1 MADLAGML
9 NVTLGMKGISNYNSG
24 KDVFSSGSTSFGEVF
39 SQAVNSSAE
48 ASSAT
53 ETSLED
59 PLSTQKKATFAE
71 LVSDLKDKIEAA
83 DKSVIN
89 AAVKM
94 LQSVGKAVEALFGTG
109 SEDGSNE
116 DKADTT
122 ASIFAIL
129 VNISTENKDETDTIL
144 DEALALL
151 DEISELLDAGVEE
164 KILTPENAVDELR
177 KALSSKDDKNV
188 LAAAV
193 IDALCAMNG
202 IGTGFV
208 DELPEVEISELSM
221 KKLSAVIDA
230 AVSGKGAEEIENI
243 LNGAFDMEKTDESVV
258 KFSKYLAK
266 SDEGHELLRSIDINL
281 SSLKI
286 NDAASQLDGM
296 RPELFADAAPVDEN
310 AEDVFGELWRYA
322 SNQLMPR
329 INEALSEN
337 DGMAADSVK
346 ELTVVLKPESLGEIA
361 VKLATDAN
369 GNVTVTLAASNSEI
383 GKAISDN
390 AAALS
395 EGLAKQNVK
404 VNDVNVIEPSDAASY
419 MGLDFTNQGFNRK
432 EDGGAENGSGSGRQ
446 RTTGISAAEAPDEI
460 KARNLLKEAKLW
472 ATA

>member
-48 ASSAT
+48 ASSSS
-53 ETSLED
+53 ETSFED

-109 SEDGSNE
+109 SEDGNE

-129 VNISTENKDETDTIL
+129 VNVSPENKDETDTIL

-151 DEISELLDAGVEE
+151 DEISALLDAGIEE
-164 KILTPENAVDELR
+164 NILTPKNAVDELR
-177 KALSSKDDKNV
+177 KALSAKDEKNA

-258 KFSKYLAK
+258 KFSKYLAR
-266 SDEGHELLRSIDINL
+266 SDEGSELLRGIDINL

-296 RPELFADAAPVDEN
+296 RPELFADAASVDEN

-322 SNQLMPR
+322 SNQLMPK
-329 INEALSEN
+329 INEALSEDN
-337 DGMAADSVK
+337 GMAADSVK

-390 AAALS
+390 AAALGES
-395 EGLAKQNVK
+395 LAKQNVK
-404 VNDVNVIEPSDAASY
+404 VNDVNVIEPSEAASY
-419 MGLDFTNQGFNRK
+419 MGLDFTNQGFNRR
-432 EDGGAENGSGSGRQ
+432 EDGGNENGSGNGRQ
-446 RTTGISAAEAPDEI
+446 RMTGISAAEAPDEI

>member
-39 SQAVNSSAE
+39 SQAVNCSAE
-48 ASSAT
+48 ASSSS
-53 ETSLED
+53 ETSFED

-83 DKSVIN
+83 DISVIN

-109 SEDGSNE
+109 SEDGNE

-129 VNISTENKDETDTIL
+129 VNIAPENKDETDSIL

-177 KALSSKDDKNV
+177 KALSSKDEKNA

-230 AVSGKGAEEIENI
+230 AISGKGAEEIENI

-258 KFSKYLAK
+258 KFSKYLAR

-281 SSLKI
+281 NSLKI
-286 NDAASQLDGM
+286 NDAASQLEGM

-310 AEDVFGELWRYA
+310 AEDAFGELWRYA

-329 INEALSEN
+329 INEALSEDN
-337 DGMAADSVK
+337 GMAADSVK

-369 GNVTVTLAASNSEI
+369 GNVTVTLSASNTEI

-390 AAALS
+390 AAALGES
-395 EGLAKQNVK
+395 LAKQNVK
-404 VNDVNVIEPSDAASY
+404 VNDVNVIEPSEAASY

-432 EDGGAENGSGSGRQ
+432 EDGGADNGQNGGRQ

>member
-9 NVTLGMKGISNYNSG
+9 NVTLGMKGISDYNSG

-48 ASSAT
+48 ASTSS

-59 PLSTQKKATFAE
+59 PLSTQEKATFAE

-109 SEDGSNE
+109 SEDGNE
-116 DKADTT
+116 EKADTT

-129 VNISTENKDETDTIL
+129 VSISPESKDETDTIL

-151 DEISELLDAGVEE
+151 DEISELLDAGIEE

-177 KALSSKDDKNV
+177 KALSSKDDKNT

-193 IDALCAMNG
+193 IDALCAMNS

-230 AVSGKGAEEIENI
+230 AVSGKGAEEIEKI

-258 KFSKYLAK
+258 KFSKYLAR

-286 NDAASQLDGM
+286 NDAVSQLEGM
-296 RPELFADAAPVDEN
+296 RPELFADTAPVDEN

-322 SNQLMPR
+322 SNQLMPK
-329 INEALSEN
+329 INEALSEDN
-337 DGMAADSVK
+337 GMAADSVK

-390 AAALS
+390 AAALGES
-395 EGLAKQNVK
+395 LAKQNVK
-404 VNDVNVIEPSDAASY
+404 VNDVNVIEPSEAASY
-419 MGLDFTNQGFNRK
+419 MGLDFTNQGFNRR
-432 EDGGAENGSGSGRQ
+432 EDGGAESGSGNGRQ
-446 RTTGISAAEAPDEI
+446 RMTGISAAEAPDEI

>member
-9 NVTLGMKGISNYNSG
+9 NVTLGMKGISDYNSG

-39 SQAVNSSAE
+39 SQAVNSSVE
-48 ASSAT
+48 ASSS

-59 PLSTQKKATFAE
+59 PLSTQEKATFAE

-109 SEDGSNE
+109 SEDGNE
-116 DKADTT
+116 EKADTT

-129 VNISTENKDETDTIL
+129 VNISPESKDETDTIL

-177 KALSSKDDKNV
+177 KALSSKDDKNA

-230 AVSGKGAEEIENI
+230 AVSGKGAEEIEKI

-258 KFSKYLAK
+258 KFSKYLAR

-286 NDAASQLDGM
+286 NDAASQLEGM
-296 RPELFADAAPVDEN
+296 RPELFTYTAPVDEN

-322 SNQLMPR
+322 SNQLMPK
-329 INEALSEN
+329 INDALSEDN
-337 DGMAADSVK
+337 GMAADSVK

-390 AAALS
+390 AAALGES
-395 EGLAKQNVK
+395 LAKQNVK
-404 VNDVNVIEPSDAASY
+404 VNDVNVIEPSEAASY
-419 MGLDFTNQGFNRK
+419 MGLDFTNQGFNRR
-432 EDGGAENGSGSGRQ
+432 EDGGAESGSGNGRQ
-446 RTTGISAAEAPDEI
+446 RMTGISAAEAPDEI

>member
-9 NVTLGMKGISNYNSG
+9 NVTLGMKGISDYNSG

-39 SQAVNSSAE
+39 SQAVNSSVE
-48 ASSAT
+48 ASSS

-59 PLSTQKKATFAE
+59 PLSTQEKATFAE

-109 SEDGSNE
+109 SEDGNE
-116 DKADTT
+116 EKADTT

-129 VNISTENKDETDTIL
+129 VNISPESKGETDTIL

-151 DEISELLDAGVEE
+151 DEISELLDAGIEE

-177 KALSSKDDKNV
+177 KALSSKDDKNA

-230 AVSGKGAEEIENI
+230 AVSGKGAEEIEKI

-258 KFSKYLAK
+258 KFSKYLAR

-286 NDAASQLDGM
+286 NDAASQLEGM
-296 RPELFADAAPVDEN
+296 RPELFADTAPVDEN

-322 SNQLMPR
+322 SNQLMPK
-329 INEALSEN
+329 INEALSEDN
-337 DGMAADSVK
+337 GMAADSVK

-390 AAALS
+390 AAALGES
-395 EGLAKQNVK
+395 LAKQNVK
-404 VNDVNVIEPSDAASY
+404 VNDVNVIEPSEAASY
-419 MGLDFTNQGFNRK
+419 MGLDFTNQGFNRR
-432 EDGGAENGSGSGRQ
+432 EDGGAESGSGNGRQ
-446 RTTGISAAEAPDEI
+446 RMTGISAAEAPDEI